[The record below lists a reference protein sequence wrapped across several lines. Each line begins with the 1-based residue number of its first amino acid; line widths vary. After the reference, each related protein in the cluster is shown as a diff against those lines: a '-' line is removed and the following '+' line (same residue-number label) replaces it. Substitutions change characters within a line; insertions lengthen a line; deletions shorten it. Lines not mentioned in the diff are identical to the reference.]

1 MKKYTLEKFIYIYNL
16 ISLILFI
23 PWIISGIVF
32 DDPILILEY
41 AFRFSIS
48 LVPFSWIFL
57 IIIRKRR
64 KKRGYKDY
72 LSLECMRNAK
82 NEIPKHIYKYVSLSS
97 NKNDSLDTMKL
108 NSLRSNQVWMSTIE
122 PLNDVF
128 DGQFWQINEE
138 YKNNHTI
145 NEIEEMVN
153 EINKNN
159 NLYIQS
165 SFSYDKDSILMW
177 GHYSNSFNGYCIE
190 YEVLDKSFLFPI
202 LYTKKRII
210 TLGENNNKRLIKNY
224 NKIIQQKT
232 KFKSLDELI
241 QYFFF
246 IRTYKSD
253 IWEYEKEIRLLDLSN
268 SGSKNVEINAYGLKI
283 TKVIMGY
290 KCKYEHELREIAKK
304 LKIELS
310 VMKPDFE
317 SEEYCIKELDK
328 K

>member
-1 MKKYTLEKFIYIYNL
+1 
-16 ISLILFI
+16 
-23 PWIISGIVF
+23 
-32 DDPILILEY
+32 
-41 AFRFSIS
+41 
-48 LVPFSWIFL
+48 
-57 IIIRKRR
+57 
-64 KKRGYKDY
+64 
-72 LSLECMRNAK
+72 
-82 NEIPKHIYKYVSLSS
+82 
-97 NKNDSLDTMKL
+97 
-108 NSLRSNQVWMSTIE
+108 
-122 PLNDVF
+122 
-128 DGQFWQINEE
+128 
-138 YKNNHTI
+138 
-145 NEIEEMVN
+145 
-153 EINKNN
+153 
-159 NLYIQS
+159 
-165 SFSYDKDSILMW
+165 MW

-268 SGSKNVEINAYGLKI
+268 SGSKNVEMNAYGLKI